1 MRHMAYTAGAL
12 LLCFGLAAPAVAEVE
27 KVLISYQPGLSYMG
41 LLLCSCVIA
50 KPEPP
55 P

>member
-1 MRHMAYTAGAL
+1 MRCVAYAAGAL
-12 LLCFGLAAPAVAEVE
+12 LLSFGLAAPAVAEVE

-50 KPEPP
+50 KPERSP
-55 P
+55 